1 MKVTLVGMIYRSTR
15 YLKFMLENMRRFDA
29 EMLIVANDATPEVL
43 TALAES
49 GCRWLDYRDA
59 KLSDYY
65 LNRVYRGWNA
75 GAKAAE
81 TDTIVFLNSDMWCAD
96 GWLKNLL
103 SHFDKKT
110 IPCSRLVESG
120 KMLSGKN
127 AISKDFGRS
136 LDTFRKDAFERYAA
150 DISEHKVKA
159 GGLYMPCVFNKGE
172 FLAAGGYPEGNIYD
186 GGVGAHGTRFI
197 RSGDDHFFHHTM
209 IHKKHVTVFDSIA
222 YHFQEGEK
230 DD

>member
-29 EMLIVANDATPEVL
+29 EMLIVANDATPEVQ
-43 TALAES
+43 AELAGD
-49 GCRWLDYRDA
+49 GCKWLDYRDA
-59 KLSDYY
+59 KPDDYY

-96 GWLKNLL
+96 GWLDNLL
-103 SHFDKKT
+103 KHFDAKT

-120 KMLSGKN
+120 KLLSGKN
-127 AISKDFGRS
+127 AISKDFGRT

-150 DISEHKVKA
+150 DISDSKVKP
-159 GGLYMPCVFNKGE
+159 GGLYMPCVFNRNE
-172 FLAAGGYPEGNIYD
+172 FLAAGGYPEGNIYS
-186 GGVGAHGTRFI
+186 GGVGAKDTRFI

-209 IHKKHVTVFDSIA
+209 AHKKHLTVFNSIA